1 MYTINPDINHDY
13 SAQERTKIKNQ
24 SFTFNR
30 TEKFCK
36 QWENLS
42 IRQEKQVMK
51 LNSFGDNSH
60 TKHYN

>member
-30 TEKFCK
+30 TEKFNMIQIHWVK
-36 QWENLS
+36 
-42 IRQEKQVMK
+42 R
-51 LNSFGDNSH
+51 NSANNGRI
-60 TKHYN
+60 